1 MMKVNF
7 VLFRQFECIVPIK
20 RVLFRKIYAADKIF
34 WRLRLE
40 INLHITPQGFER
52 KQDEFRKR
60 EFRILMRNSLALQS
74 KRAYNKVD
82 ICSRRSNDMAISY
95 NKLWKLLVD
104 KKMSKADLRKA
115 AGIAPNT
122 MTRLRR
128 DEEVTLTV
136 LHKICK
142 TLDVDIG
149 DIMEFLPD
157 AEDEPDKK

>member
-34 WRLRLE
+34 GRLRLE

-60 EFRILMRNSLALQS
+60 EFRIRMRNSLALQS

>member
-1 MMKVNF
+1 MG
-7 VLFRQFECIVPIK
+7 
-20 RVLFRKIYAADKIF
+20 
-34 WRLRLE
+34 RLRRE
-40 INLHITPQGFER
+40 INLHIAYQGFEGKR
-52 KQDEFRKR
+52 DGFEKR
-60 EFRILMRNSLALQS
+60 EFRNGVRNSLALMS
-74 KRAYNKVD
+74 KRAYNNID

>member
-1 MMKVNF
+1 
-7 VLFRQFECIVPIK
+7 
-20 RVLFRKIYAADKIF
+20 
-34 WRLRLE
+34 
-40 INLHITPQGFER
+40 
-52 KQDEFRKR
+52 
-60 EFRILMRNSLALQS
+60 
-74 KRAYNKVD
+74 
-82 ICSRRSNDMAISY
+82 MAISY

-149 DIMEFLPD
+149 DIMEFLPIG
-157 AEDEPDKK
+157 ASDEPGSDVKQNRCD

>member
-82 ICSRRSNDMAISY
+82 R
-95 NKLWKLLVD
+95 W
-104 KKMSKADLRKA
+104 
-115 AGIAPNT
+115 IAK
-122 MTRLRR
+122 
-128 DEEVTLTV
+128 VTSS
-136 LHKICK
+136 LH
-142 TLDVDIG
+142 D
-149 DIMEFLPD
+149 
-157 AEDEPDKK
+157 